1 MSRLLTKK
9 IHKAYNYVDNVSK
22 SKSRALPRRAFQREV
37 FLCRLYR
44 QSCSE
49 RSQSFTHHYDFKRI
63 NPLAAFS
70 LIEQLCSEQ
79 YRHCSKSKKKKC
91 RSAGSLNRCA
101 IQYEVSVSASHLPK
115 HSHLV
120 SATVDETFP
129 LLTASVRAQRAKPL
143 TRNRLAVLP
152 EKDSLYQSFRQAFF
166 KRPRS
171 PRPPRSLS
179 ARERSGRQ
187 SRIARGSRCR
197 RLPPPAGAGSSGS
210 CRGGC
215 WSRDRRDGRPARG
228 R

>member
-1 MSRLLTKK
+1 MTKK

-166 KRPRS
+166 KGRVPLVLRVPS
-171 PRPPRSLS
+171 ALESVADDSL
-179 ARERSGRQ
+179 A
-187 SRIARGSRCR
+187 
-197 RLPPPAGAGSSGS
+197 
-210 CRGGC
+210 
-215 WSRDRRDGRPARG
+215 
-228 R
+228 

>member
-1 MSRLLTKK
+1 M
-9 IHKAYNYVDNVSK
+9 
-22 SKSRALPRRAFQREV
+22 
-37 FLCRLYR
+37 
-44 QSCSE
+44 
-49 RSQSFTHHYDFKRI
+49 
-63 NPLAAFS
+63 
-70 LIEQLCSEQ
+70 IEQLCSEQ

-166 KRPRS
+166 KRPRPSRSSRPSRS
-171 PRPPRSLS
+171 PRPSSRRSAHNRKDTAEQVPHICRKPTDRNPADNIWQ
-179 ARERSGRQ
+179 AR
-187 SRIARGSRCR
+187 A
-197 RLPPPAGAGSSGS
+197 
-210 CRGGC
+210 
-215 WSRDRRDGRPARG
+215 
-228 R
+228 

>member
-1 MSRLLTKK
+1 M
-9 IHKAYNYVDNVSK
+9 
-22 SKSRALPRRAFQREV
+22 
-37 FLCRLYR
+37 
-44 QSCSE
+44 
-49 RSQSFTHHYDFKRI
+49 
-63 NPLAAFS
+63 
-70 LIEQLCSEQ
+70 IEQLCSEQ

-171 PRPPRSLS
+171 PRPPRSPRSRVLRVPASPRPLS
-179 ARERSGRQ
+179 ARERSGRR